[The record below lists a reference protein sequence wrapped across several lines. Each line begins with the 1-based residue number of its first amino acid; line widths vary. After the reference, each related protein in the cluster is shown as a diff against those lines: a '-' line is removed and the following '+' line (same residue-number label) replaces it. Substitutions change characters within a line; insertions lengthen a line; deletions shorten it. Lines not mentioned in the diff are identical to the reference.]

1 MSINH
6 EYKITSME
14 SIRED
19 NGLEY
24 IVSSVHVQ
32 LTSSEVVTH
41 NIEVATYYDENDN
54 ELDEPIITNET
65 TTTTV
70 KKNSEYVSTLDT
82 TNVSADTFTEYD
94 SLTESTVLEW
104 VSPNLELESDHESH
118 IIEEKDKLINPK
130 KHQISMNPLPWV

>member
-6 EYKITSME
+6 EYKVTSME

-24 IVSSVHVQ
+24 IVSTVHVQ

-65 TTTTV
+65 ITTTV
-70 KKNSEYVSTLDT
+70 TKISEYISTLDT
-82 TNVSADTFTEYD
+82 SNVSADTFTEYD
-94 SLTESTVLEW
+94 SLLESVVLEW
-104 VSPNLELESDHESH
+104 VSPNLEIEASHESY
-118 IIEEKDKLINPK
+118 ITKEKDKLINPK
-130 KHQISMNPLPWV
+130 KYEISMKSLPWV